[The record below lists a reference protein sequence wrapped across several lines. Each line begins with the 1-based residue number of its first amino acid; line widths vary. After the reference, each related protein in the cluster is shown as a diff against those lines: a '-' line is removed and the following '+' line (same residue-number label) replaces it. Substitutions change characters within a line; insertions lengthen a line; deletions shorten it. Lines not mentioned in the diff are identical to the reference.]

1 MFMTKFVVYTSD
13 NVLIQIAQMVLSAII
28 LIALIQTKQ
37 FDIIYSNIFYLF
49 IAMLSFIMYGISM
62 VYIINY
68 IALRL
73 EKRL

>member
-1 MFMTKFVVYTSD
+1 MTKFVVYTSD
-13 NVLIQIAQMVLSAII
+13 NVLIQIAQMMLSAII